1 MYGYNPATSSIDE
14 VSTLEMIQMF
24 NQEDQKVAQAVAE
37 CKTAIAAAVDAAAG
51 VLKSGGRIVYIG
63 SGTAGKIG
71 VMDASECPPT
81 FGVDDNTVVG
91 VISGGVEGVVG
102 WREDTEDDERLAVQ
116 DLEVC
121 SFSCR
126 DILICISASGNTPY
140 VLAAASHAR
149 CLGARTVG
157 LSCSP
162 GSKLEQAVEI
172 AITVDVGPEVIM
184 GSTRLKAGT
193 AQKMVLNTISSCTMI
208 HLGKTYGNLMVD
220 VRPLNEKLRKR
231 VVDVVRL
238 ASGCNEATSRKALE
252 EAGFNA
258 KVAIVMLRTGLKAA
272 PAEDLLA
279 RYGGYV
285 KKAVKG

>member
-1 MYGYNPATSSIDE
+1 MHGYNPATSSIDE
-14 VSTLEMIQMF
+14 VTTLEMIHMF
-24 NQEDQKVAQAVAE
+24 NLEDQKVAMAVAE
-37 CKTAIAAAVDAAAG
+37 CKTAIAATVDAAAQ
-51 VLKSGGRIVYIG
+51 VLQNGGRIVYIG

-81 FGVDDNTVVG
+81 FGVDDNTVIG

-102 WREDTEDDERLAVQ
+102 WREDTEDDELLAVK
-116 DLEVC
+116 DLEAC
-121 SFSCR
+121 AFSGR
-126 DILICISASGNTPY
+126 DMLVCISASGNTPY
-140 VLAAASHAR
+140 VLAAARHAKQV
-149 CLGARTVG
+149 GAKTVG

-162 GSKLEQAVEI
+162 GSKLEQAADI

-193 AQKMVLNTISSCTMI
+193 AQKMVINMISSCTMI
-208 HLGKTYGNLMVD
+208 RVGKTYGNLMVD

-238 ASGCNEATSRKALE
+238 ASGCDEADSRKALE
-252 EAGFNA
+252 AAGFNA
-258 KVAIVMLRTGLKAA
+258 KVAIVMLSTGLEAA
-272 PAEDLLA
+272 EAEALLA
-279 RYGGYV
+279 RHVGYV